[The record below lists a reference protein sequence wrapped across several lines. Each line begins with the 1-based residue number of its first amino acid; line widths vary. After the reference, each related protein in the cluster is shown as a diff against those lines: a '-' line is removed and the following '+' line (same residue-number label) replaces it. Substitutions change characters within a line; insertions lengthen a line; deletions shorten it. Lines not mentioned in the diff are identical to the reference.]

1 MASIDN
7 FSKLCV
13 HTQTTKPWTIEECIS
28 HFSAA
33 GIKGISIW
41 RHLLEGKDLKSIKAM
56 LDAHQMEVVSLVRG
70 GFFPAVDAEQRDLAL
85 EDNRLAIDQAA
96 TLGAPLV
103 VLVCGADPRQS
114 LEISLQQIQKGIT
127 ALIPHA
133 QNNGV
138 KLAIEPLH
146 PMYAGDKSALVSLG
160 QANDMCE
167 AIASPWVGIAI
178 DVYHLWWDNELK
190 NEIIRCGKN
199 KNILAFHVCDWR
211 VPTINTPDP
220 ACSIQNGDVSY
231 GTGCETG
238 EFSSLYN
245 MAIASN
251 VFSNLQTGYY
261 WSETPTG
268 NSFFTYRLSIGHQGF
283 AGTAA
288 NYAWAVH
295 DGDIGASAVPLPA
308 GNFLFLSG
316 LVGIILMRGR
326 NA

>member
-96 TLGAPLV
+96 ALGAPLV

-146 PMYAGDKSALVSLG
+146 PMYAGDKSAVVSLG

-211 VPTINTPDP
+211 VPTIDFLTDR
-220 ACSIQNGDVSY
+220 GLM
-231 GTGCETG
+231 GEGCIPVRQIRMWLEEAG
-238 EFSSLYN
+238 FDGYN
-245 MAIASN
+245 EVE
-251 VFSNLQTGYY
+251 VFS
-261 WSETPTG
+261 E
-268 NSFFTYRLSIGHQGF
+268 RLWAQDQKLYLKDIKKSYL
-283 AGTAA
+283 
-288 NYAWAVH
+288 NYT
-295 DGDIGASAVPLPA
+295 
-308 GNFLFLSG
+308 
-316 LVGIILMRGR
+316 
-326 NA
+326 

>member
-33 GIKGISIW
+33 GIKAISIW

-96 TLGAPLV
+96 ALGAPLV

-211 VPTINTPDP
+211 VPTIDFLTDR
-220 ACSIQNGDVSY
+220 GLM
-231 GTGCETG
+231 GEGCIPVRQIRMWVEEAG
-238 EFSSLYN
+238 FDGYN
-245 MAIASN
+245 EVE
-251 VFSNLQTGYY
+251 VFSERLWAQDQKLYLQDIKKSY
-261 WSETPTG
+261 
-268 NSFFTYRLSIGHQGF
+268 L
-283 AGTAA
+283 
-288 NYAWAVH
+288 NYT
-295 DGDIGASAVPLPA
+295 
-308 GNFLFLSG
+308 
-316 LVGIILMRGR
+316 
-326 NA
+326 

>member
-41 RHLLEGKDLKSIKAM
+41 RHLLEGKDLKSIKAL

-96 TLGAPLV
+96 ALGAPLV

-146 PMYAGDKSALVSLG
+146 PMYAGDKSAVVSLG

-211 VPTINTPDP
+211 VPTIDFLTDR
-220 ACSIQNGDVSY
+220 GLM
-231 GTGCETG
+231 GEGCIPVRQIRMWVEEAG
-238 EFSSLYN
+238 FDGYN
-245 MAIASN
+245 EVE
-251 VFSNLQTGYY
+251 VFS
-261 WSETPTG
+261 E
-268 NSFFTYRLSIGHQGF
+268 RLWAQDQKLYLEDIKKSYL
-283 AGTAA
+283 
-288 NYAWAVH
+288 NYT
-295 DGDIGASAVPLPA
+295 
-308 GNFLFLSG
+308 
-316 LVGIILMRGR
+316 
-326 NA
+326 

>member
-96 TLGAPLV
+96 ALGAPLV

-138 KLAIEPLH
+138 KMAIEPLH
-146 PMYAGDKSALVSLG
+146 PMYAGDKSAVVSLG

-211 VPTINTPDP
+211 VPTIDFLTDR
-220 ACSIQNGDVSY
+220 GLM
-231 GTGCETG
+231 GEGCIPVRQIRMWLEEAG
-238 EFSSLYN
+238 FDGYN
-245 MAIASN
+245 EVE
-251 VFSNLQTGYY
+251 VFS
-261 WSETPTG
+261 E
-268 NSFFTYRLSIGHQGF
+268 RLWAQDQKLYLEDIKKSYL
-283 AGTAA
+283 
-288 NYAWAVH
+288 NYT
-295 DGDIGASAVPLPA
+295 
-308 GNFLFLSG
+308 
-316 LVGIILMRGR
+316 
-326 NA
+326 

>member
-41 RHLLEGKDLKSIKAM
+41 RHLLEGKDLKSIKSM

-70 GFFPAVDAEQRDLAL
+70 GFFPAVDAKQRDLAL
-85 EDNRLAIDQAA
+85 EDNRLAINQAA
-96 TLGAPLV
+96 ALGAPLL
-103 VLVCGADPRQS
+103 VLVCGADPQQS
-114 LEISLQQIQKGIT
+114 LEVSRQQIQKGII

-146 PMYAGDKSALVSLG
+146 PMYAGDKSAVVSLG

-199 KNILAFHVCDWR
+199 KNVLAFHVCDWR
-211 VPTINTPDP
+211 VPTFDFLTDR
-220 ACSIQNGDVSY
+220 GLM
-231 GTGCETG
+231 GEGCIPVRQIRMWVEEAG
-238 EFSSLYN
+238 FDGYN
-245 MAIASN
+245 EVE
-251 VFSNLQTGYY
+251 VFS
-261 WSETPTG
+261 E
-268 NSFFTYRLSIGHQGF
+268 RLWAQDQKLYLEDIKKSYL
-283 AGTAA
+283 
-288 NYAWAVH
+288 NYT
-295 DGDIGASAVPLPA
+295 
-308 GNFLFLSG
+308 
-316 LVGIILMRGR
+316 
-326 NA
+326 

>member
-96 TLGAPLV
+96 ALGAPLV

-114 LEISLQQIQKGIT
+114 LEISRQQIQKGIT

-146 PMYAGDKSALVSLG
+146 PMYAGDKSAVVSLG

-211 VPTINTPDP
+211 VPTIDFLTDR
-220 ACSIQNGDVSY
+220 GLM
-231 GTGCETG
+231 GEGCIPVRQIRMWVEEAG
-238 EFSSLYN
+238 FDGYN
-245 MAIASN
+245 EVE
-251 VFSNLQTGYY
+251 VFSKRLWAQDQKLYLQDIKKSY
-261 WSETPTG
+261 
-268 NSFFTYRLSIGHQGF
+268 L
-283 AGTAA
+283 
-288 NYAWAVH
+288 NYT
-295 DGDIGASAVPLPA
+295 
-308 GNFLFLSG
+308 
-316 LVGIILMRGR
+316 
-326 NA
+326 